1 MEKLYTAIQQIE
13 SAAGLFFLFQVTRI
27 TARGALITFCYDDS
41 LMKKQCCENIII
53 WDFEIEAREYT
64 EEWIDKIKDFI
75 ANKNYLHPVIVNII
89 TLAG

>member
-1 MEKLYTAIQQIE
+1 
-13 SAAGLFFLFQVTRI
+13 
-27 TARGALITFCYDDS
+27 
-41 LMKKQCCENIII
+41 MKKQCCENIII
-53 WDFEIEAREYT
+53 WNFEIEAREYT

>member
-1 MEKLYTAIQQIE
+1 MKYL
-13 SAAGLFFLFQVTRI
+13 V
-27 TARGALITFCYDDS
+27 TFCYDD
-41 LMKKQCCENIII
+41 
-53 WDFEIEAREYT
+53 RYT